1 MSKKKSSKYNIWIII
16 VSVVVPVVVALL
28 LFIKWDNDLLIF
40 DMRSPNFVPV
50 ILLENLPIA
59 KPLTFLPP
67 IYAAINGLT
76 AMFLVTAIYYI
87 KKGNRVVHEKLIK
100 VCISLSLAFLV
111 MYIAYHITSDP
122 TKFLGTGFIAYLYYF
137 ILISH
142 IILSITVIPFV
153 LVTYVRAITNDF
165 EAHKKIA
172 RITFPLWLY
181 VAVTG
186 VVVYIMMSPYY

>member
-76 AMFLVTAIYYI
+76 AMFLVTSIYYI
-87 KKGNRVVHEKLIK
+87 KKGNRVIHEKLIK

-186 VVVYIMMSPYY
+186 VVVYIMISPYY